1 MQEKRRNKRIVLD
14 AHLIMKRLD
23 PGKNERIPVD
33 VLDLSK
39 SGIGFSCNQLL
50 EMGAIYE
57 AELQIWTK
65 EVIQCFVNITR
76 MDQREDS
83 IVYGATFVGLTDND
97 ACKISI
103 YDMFEEAR
111 KNNG

>member
-1 MQEKRRNKRIVLD
+1 MQEKRRNKRLELD

-23 PGKNERIPVD
+23 SGKNERIPVD

-39 SGIGFSCNQLL
+39 SGIGFSCNQML

-57 AELQIWTK
+57 AELRIWTK
-65 EVIQCFVNITR
+65 EVILCFVNITR
-76 MDQREDS
+76 MDQRENT

-97 ACKISI
+97 ACKIQI
-103 YDMFEEAR
+103 YDMFQEAG
-111 KNNG
+111 KKS